1 MEKKK
6 DRVKTD
12 PMMEDECTNMYM
24 EETLQRYLDDLASA
38 KPTPGGGSTAALNG
52 AMGAALASMV
62 CRLTMGKQAY
72 ASVQQEIEE
81 LLRKTEYLR
90 NRFQQLMQED
100 IKAYGRLS
108 ASYKLPRETTDE
120 RESRTEAIQKQL
132 VEAALVPLEVAEC
145 AAELSQCCLRIAEIG
160 NTTVLSDVAT
170 GAILASSAG
179 EGAAFMVRINLRS
192 MKDDKLVAELG
203 DRLNTALAIIAEGVQ
218 QVTNRVGGRS

>member
-1 MEKKK
+1 MH
-6 DRVKTD
+6 T
-12 PMMEDECTNMYM
+12 YI

-38 KPTPGGGSTAALNG
+38 QPTPGGGSTAALSG

-62 CRLTMGKQAY
+62 CRFTIGKQAY

-81 LLRKTEYLR
+81 LLGRTEYLR

-100 IKAYGRLS
+100 IEAYGRLS
-108 ASYKLPRETTDE
+108 ASYKLPRETNEE
-120 RESRTEAIQKQL
+120 RESRTKAIQKQL
-132 VEAALVPLEVAEC
+132 IEAALVPLEVAEC
-145 AAELSQCCLRIAEIG
+145 AAELIKCCLRIAEIG

-179 EGAAFMVRINLRS
+179 DGAAFMVRINLRS
-192 MKDDKLVAELG
+192 MKDDKLVAEFG
-203 DRLNTALAIIAEGVQ
+203 DRLNTALTIIAAGVQ